1 MVGGVVSVL
10 LCVSLSETQAAK
22 LLKDGPRR
30 DFVEL
35 ARLTEGT
42 LLYAAGSRGR
52 GILGRFVGPHV
63 RQAFRAARSL
73 HAGDTCFADGEHIG
87 IPLLFALALQLK
99 RRVRVVMLGHLV
111 DRPWKKFLLRVA
123 TRLVPNG
130 SLLLH
135 STVQREKV
143 HAALAKSWKIELVP
157 YQVDTSYW
165 VGSEAEDDADG
176 FLLAV
181 GSENRDYETLA
192 AAVDGEPVRVRIAA
206 GSHWARRVATSSST
220 PTNVEYIDT
229 TLPFSELRR
238 AYEGAWAV
246 VVPLEDVTNQSGVTV
261 ILEAM
266 SMRRPVIVT
275 ATRGQRE
282 CVTGPLVT
290 ASGGVDYAAT
300 SERGPQLFGDPKD
313 PGPTGLYVSVADP
326 AGLKA
331 AVQLLHSDTSMR
343 RRLGEAARDSAEAHF
358 SIERYARAL
367 ADAVLDG
374 AAKAA
379 PESVAAAQT

>member
-1 MVGGVVSVL
+1 
-10 LCVSLSETQAAK
+10 EAQAAR

-87 IPLLFALALQLK
+87 IPLLVALALQLK
-99 RRVRVVMLGHLV
+99 RGVRVVMLGHLV

-165 VGSEAEDDADG
+165 VGS
-176 FLLAV
+176 
-181 GSENRDYETLA
+181 
-192 AAVDGEPVRVRIAA
+192 
-206 GSHWARRVATSSST
+206 
-220 PTNVEYIDT
+220 
-229 TLPFSELRR
+229 
-238 AYEGAWAV
+238 
-246 VVPLEDVTNQSGVTV
+246 
-261 ILEAM
+261 
-266 SMRRPVIVT
+266 
-275 ATRGQRE
+275 
-282 CVTGPLVT
+282 
-290 ASGGVDYAAT
+290 
-300 SERGPQLFGDPKD
+300 
-313 PGPTGLYVSVADP
+313 
-326 AGLKA
+326 
-331 AVQLLHSDTSMR
+331 
-343 RRLGEAARDSAEAHF
+343 
-358 SIERYARAL
+358 
-367 ADAVLDG
+367 
-374 AAKAA
+374 
-379 PESVAAAQT
+379 